1 MSYWSVWPKL
11 YTLTQ
16 LSRASPTDYPDQ
28 LQLIDLRRANLSG
41 GISLVPTDTSLVDQ
55 WYRSRK
61 IHRRRLAIKSEEI
74 LEVEEE
80 FLFLWKI
87 DNFS

>member
-41 GISLVPTDTSLVDQ
+41 GISLVPTDTSLVDSTVEDQ
-55 WYRSRK
+55 WKKKRV
-61 IHRRRLAIKSEEI
+61 
-74 LEVEEE
+74 LE
-80 FLFLWKI
+80 FKLFLTLGWVLRNSVSFCVKKY
-87 DNFS
+87 